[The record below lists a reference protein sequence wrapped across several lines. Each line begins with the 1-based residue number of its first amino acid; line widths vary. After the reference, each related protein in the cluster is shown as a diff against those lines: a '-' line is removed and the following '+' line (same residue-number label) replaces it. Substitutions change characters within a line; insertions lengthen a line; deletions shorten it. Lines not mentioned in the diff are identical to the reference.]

1 MATKKEVFDYV
12 MSSPENTNPSVLKSV
27 LGDLKEKVV
36 VKCVLD
42 EGNVKL
48 QDVMYG
54 VFFYQDVCENLK
66 KGVITELE
74 IYDGDQY
81 YCSLVANFYYE
92 VNTGVL
98 GMKYGVIFSGAI
110 LDSNTPK
117 VLYLNWSNRLAPP
130 HDFDT
135 PLHIVSTS

>member
-42 EGNVKL
+42 DGNVKL
-48 QDVMYG
+48 QDEMYG
-54 VFFYQDVCENLK
+54 VLFYQDVCENLK

-74 IYDGDQY
+74 VYDGDQY
-81 YCSLVANFYYE
+81 YCSLVANFYYIT
-92 VNTGVL
+92 NLMIGK
-98 GMKYGVIFSGAI
+98 KYGMIFSGAM

-117 VLYLNWSNRLAPP
+117 ILYLDWSNNLYYPSSL
-130 HDFDT
+130 DT
-135 PLHIVSTS
+135 PLHIVSTN